1 MAVVA
6 VEHSSY
12 YAACNKICPNNTMP
26 QMEHG
31 RASTL
36 VAKPEYTIR
45 PLTHKDNPAI
55 KQLFYKV
62 FVPFDYADFA
72 YALSA
77 QSRNHRSSMGLFYKA
92 TLIGF
97 GLVCGAPKKAK
108 LWFLCVHPAHRGG
121 GTGTRLLRAI
131 LDTIETCYMTPVND
145 DRIIA
150 WYERM
155 GFRIHSERVSTCHD
169 DPKYVMVYKK
179 GRSRS
184 SSSVDTIEND

>member
-1 MAVVA
+1 
-6 VEHSSY
+6 
-12 YAACNKICPNNTMP
+12 
-26 QMEHG
+26 MEHG

-36 VAKPEYTIR
+36 FSKEDYEIR
-45 PLTHKDNPAI
+45 PLLGQRDDAAVKA
-55 KQLFYKV
+55 LFYEV

-77 QSRNHRSSMGLFYKA
+77 KSRNHRSSMGLFYKA

-97 GLVCGAPKKAK
+97 GLVCGAPAKAK
-108 LWFLCVHPAHRGG
+108 LWFLAVHPVHRGG
-121 GTGTRLLRAI
+121 GTGTRLLSAI
-131 LDTIETCYMTPVND
+131 LDTLETCYMTPVND

-169 DPKYVMVYKK
+169 DPKYIMVYKK